1 MGKTRQLL
9 AAPLICLIG
18 LLIAVA
24 CLLTPQSAYA
34 VDSRGQGT
42 VGLMDYIIQ
51 GDFTEGQKSDAQAA
65 KDWLTGDADKA
76 YWYDLY
82 VDLGEEDDATSLAN
96 LKNALTY
103 MDAVNA
109 IRAENGLNELKI
121 SLFAMAGAELNCSYS
136 GENGTLAHAGTYNN
150 PAGMGGYA
158 VENLAQAPRDLLFSG
173 SSDPD
178 AWWDDYASGNLY
190 GNSWPFIGWYTQEK
204 FMFDSGTQEYSL
216 VGHYLNF
223 VAPELRS
230 FGIAVG
236 DGVTIWKG
244 TNYGGSFTVDEF
256 KALVDDYI
264 ASVFSD
270 VNSSTAHADDI
281 WWMLDTGIST
291 GFNDG
296 TFRGLDSVARQ
307 DMAAFLHRL
316 ATFTGTDL
324 PQSDIS
330 YFPDVTPETSH
341 YEDIL
346 WLSSTGITEGFPD
359 GTFRGMQAVAR
370 QDMAA
375 FLYRLAGS
383 PDYEPSEE
391 AALKFAD
398 VDESTPHYKEILWL
412 AETGVSEGWTEDDGT
427 STFRGMQS
435 VARQDMAAFLHR
447 MVEKGIL
454 G

>member
-9 AAPLICLIG
+9 AASLICLIG

-34 VDSRGQGT
+34 ADSRGQGT

-150 PAGMGGYA
+150 PAGMGSYA
-158 VENLAQAPRDLLFSG
+158 VENLAQRDGAFAG

-190 GNSWPFIGWYTQEK
+190 GDSWPFIGWYTQEK

-256 KALVDDYI
+256 KSLVDDYV

-270 VNSSTAHADDI
+270 VNSSTAHA
-281 WWMLDTGIST
+281 
-291 GFNDG
+291 DG

>member
-1 MGKTRQLL
+1 MGKTRRLL

-51 GDFTEGQKSDAQAA
+51 GDFTESQKADAQAA
-65 KDWLTGDADKA
+65 KDWLTGNADKA

-82 VDLGEEDDATSLAN
+82 VDLGEEGDATSLAN
-96 LKNALTY
+96 LENALTY

-150 PAGMGGYA
+150 PAGMGSYA
-158 VENLAQAPRDLLFSG
+158 VENLAQRDGAFAG

-178 AWWDDYASGNLY
+178 VWWDDYASGNLY
-190 GNSWPFIGWYTQEK
+190 GDSWPFIGWYTQEK

-256 KALVDDYI
+256 KSLVDDYV

>member
-1 MGKTRQLL
+1 MGKTRRLL

-18 LLIAVA
+18 LLVAVA

-34 VDSRGQGT
+34 ADSRGQGT

-51 GDFTEGQKSDAQAA
+51 GDFTENQKVDAQAA
-65 KDWLTGDADKA
+65 KDWLTGNADKA

-82 VDLGEEDDATSLAN
+82 VDLGEEGDATSLAN
-96 LKNALTY
+96 LENALTY

-109 IRAENGLNELKI
+109 IRAENGLNELKV

-136 GENGTLAHAGTYNN
+136 GENGALAHAGTYNS
-150 PAGMGGYA
+150 PTGMGSYS
-158 VENLAQAPRDLLFSG
+158 VENLAQRDGAFSG

-178 AWWDDYASGNLY
+178 VWWDDYASGNLY

-256 KALVDDYI
+256 KALVDDYV

-270 VNSSTAHADDI
+270 VSSSTAHADDI

-330 YFPDVTPETSH
+330 YFPDITPETSH

-412 AETGVSEGWTEDDGT
+412 AEMGVSEGWIEDDGT

>member
-136 GENGTLAHAGTYNN
+136 GENGALAHAGAYNN
-150 PAGMGGYA
+150 PAGMGSYA
-158 VENLAQAPRDLLFSG
+158 VENLAQRDGAFAG

-190 GNSWPFIGWYTQEK
+190 GDSWPFIGWYTQEK

-244 TNYGGSFTVDEF
+244 TNYGGSFTVD
-256 KALVDDYI
+256 DYV